1 MTLIRSEVTIE
12 PNGAAPQDV
21 AINTVYHTSATDFPF
36 PGVDWQNH
44 ADEVR
49 DCFAGAASSGA
60 GFVYYKGRRITV
72 KCYDMADPKPRPE
85 KAVSIFTPLTVN
97 WDTIPKLSPM
107 QVALCLSFY
116 ADRNLKSQRGRI
128 FIGPFAGF
136 SASAGLIL
144 AYAPTTVIQDG
155 VLALGHALFD
165 VGGANVSHVVYSP
178 KHTNVHVITDYWV
191 DDRWDTIRGR
201 LTKPTGRHT
210 LHP

>member
-1 MTLIRSEVTIE
+1 MTLIRSEVVIE
-12 PNGAAPQDV
+12 PNGASPKDV
-21 AINTVYHTSATDFPF
+21 AVNTVYHTSSTDFLF
-36 PGVDWQNH
+36 PGPDYQNH

-49 DCFAGAASSGA
+49 DCFAGANPDDAA
-60 GFVYYKGRRITV
+60 FVYYKNRRITV

-107 QVALCLSFY
+107 QVALCLSYY
-116 ADRNLKSQRGRI
+116 AGRNLKSQRGHI

-136 SASAGLIL
+136 SSTAGLIL
-144 AYAPTTVIQDG
+144 AYAPTNTIQSG
-155 VLALGHALFD
+155 VLSLGHALFD
-165 VGGANVSHVVYSP
+165 VGGENVAHVVYSP
-178 KHTNVHVITDYWV
+178 THSDVHVISDYWV

-201 LTKPTGRHT
+201 LTKPTGRLT